1 MSTHLSSEVISDL
14 QLLCFPECKAM
25 GGAKGIDFLKTVLE
39 MVFKV
44 SLLEVKDVFL

>member
-1 MSTHLSSEVISDL
+1 MSTHLSSEVIGDL
-14 QLLCFPECKAM
+14 KPLCFQECKAM
-25 GGAKGIDFLKTVLE
+25 GGVKGIDFLKKILE